1 MIELSNSAEQVI
13 PVGGFVT
20 FDVVSLRSGCDVC
33 YNSILPTSVKLMRS
47 TIYDVEFHGNI
58 TSAAAATPVQ
68 LSVAI
73 AGQPVAQTEMDA
85 TPAAAGDL
93 WNVSTGIYL
102 RPCCD
107 ADRISIIN
115 NGENPVTLAAN
126 SVLRVFSVRN

>member
-20 FDVVSLRSGCDVC
+20 FDVVSLKSGCDVC

-47 TIYDVEFHGNI
+47 TIYDVEFHGNV

-73 AGQPVAQTEMDA
+73 AGQAVAQTAMDA

-93 WNVSTGIYL
+93 VNVSTGIYL

-115 NGENPVTLAAN
+115 SGANPITLAAN